1 MTATQ
6 PIAAQLRV
14 TLSQEI
20 FAKYQEEAIEYG
32 VDVEQL
38 LESRLKECV
47 AYNST
52 TPLYF
57 NDDQR
62 RELERLTGKNLR
74 GAAEAL
80 AMIRRA
86 MEVKVNGLPVSFN
99 PLLLE
104 RLRTRL
110 PRGTEF
116 GTFLQNMIVMWAEG
130 YCGLR

>member
-20 FAKYQEEAIEYG
+20 FAKYQEEATEYG

-74 GAAEAL
+74 GSAEAL
-80 AMIRRA
+80 NMIRRA
-86 MEVKVNGLPVSFN
+86 MEIQINGLPISFN

-110 PRGTEF
+110 PRGTDF
-116 GTFLQNMIVMWAEG
+116 KTFLQNMMVIWAEQ
-130 YCGLR
+130 YVGLR